1 MLTFK
6 NKHNLQEKVNAI
18 QNSYPD
24 INNHIAG
31 RTSSACLEDTM
42 LFTESSDSEPIRQLK
57 RKSKIIY

>member
-1 MLTFK
+1 MYTSHTDLRPLI
-6 NKHNLQEKVNAI
+6 NVIH
-18 QNSYPD
+18 NSYPD

-57 RKSKIIY
+57 QKSKIIY